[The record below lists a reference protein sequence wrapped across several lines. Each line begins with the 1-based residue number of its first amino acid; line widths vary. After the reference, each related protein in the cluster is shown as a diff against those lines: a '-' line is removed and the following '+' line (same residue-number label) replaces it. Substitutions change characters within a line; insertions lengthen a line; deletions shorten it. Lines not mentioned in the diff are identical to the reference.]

1 MRQKCKLSLFPLK
14 WSSVGY
20 TWTDSKFGEGLVGPP
35 LSSSTHSWAMRA
47 LLTVWFCWRTSVAG
61 SGRWWW
67 EPPGWCTWSR
77 PRRPPGFGSDC
88 VSDHRSLSHRKAPM
102 VTGSGVL
109 GQNTHDYSC
118 PLSWLWMTVGEIS
131 TGGLAWIKE
140 GDGSGRKDSEYKQSV
155 LFIPF
160 LKKKKKTLSLTGQ
173 GASIRDGLVFLFFFS
188 SACLWDNPGISC
200 HSTDRKD

>member
-1 MRQKCKLSLFPLK
+1 
-14 WSSVGY
+14 
-20 TWTDSKFGEGLVGPP
+20 
-35 LSSSTHSWAMRA
+35 MRA
-47 LLTVWFCWRTSVAG
+47 LLTVWFCWRTSAAG

-67 EPPGWCTWSR
+67 EPPGWCTWSW
-77 PRRPPGFGSDC
+77 PRWPPGFGSDC
-88 VSDHRSLSHRKAPM
+88 VSDHRSLSHRKAPT

-118 PLSWLWMTVGEIS
+118 PPSWLWMTVGEIS

-160 LKKKKKTLSLTGQ
+160 LKKQKNTVTDRARCIDSRRTGFFCF
-173 GASIRDGLVFLFFFS
+173 VFLCMFMRQPWDFLSQHWQKRLGAPLTDGRPMWGDAPLTMS
-188 SACLWDNPGISC
+188 SHAWAEQQAD
-200 HSTDRKD
+200 